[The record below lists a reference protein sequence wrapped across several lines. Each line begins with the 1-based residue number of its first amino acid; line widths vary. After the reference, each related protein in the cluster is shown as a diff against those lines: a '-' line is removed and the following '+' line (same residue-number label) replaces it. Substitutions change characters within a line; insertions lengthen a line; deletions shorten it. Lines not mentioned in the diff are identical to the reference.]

1 MDEWSRR
8 SDLNRGPAVSPAIR
22 ADRAR
27 VVFPGHVISTSQC
40 LVYEQS
46 AHKHRDRTRARARD
60 HGSVRRANQDIY
72 RYLTPVGR
80 MAHTF
85 DMAKGKDEA
94 PVFNDGA
101 CSSPPSSFDSRDDAL
116 DTSDDARDP
125 GRTHPPSALKES
137 PCLD

>member
-8 SDLNRGPAVSPAIR
+8 SDLNRGSAVPPAIR

-40 LVYEQS
+40 LVDEQS
-46 AHKHRDRTRARARD
+46 AHEHRDRTGARPRD
-60 HGSVRRANQDIY
+60 HGSVRRANQDIFQ
-72 RYLTPVGR
+72 YLTPVGR

-94 PVFNDGA
+94 QVFNDGA
-101 CSSPPSSFDSRDDAL
+101 CSYPLRRLTVEAMAWTL
-116 DTSDDARDP
+116 
-125 GRTHPPSALKES
+125 RTMPENRVEPILAV
-137 PCLD
+137 P

>member
-46 AHKHRDRTRARARD
+46 AHEHRDRTRARARD
-60 HGSVRRANQDIY
+60 HGSVRRANQDIFQ
-72 RYLTPVGR
+72 YLGR

-101 CSSPPSSFDSRDDAL
+101 CSSPPSSFDGRGDRGVPSDANPDTLKVSR
-116 DTSDDARDP
+116 RWR
-125 GRTHPPSALKES
+125 GRSRLPAV
-137 PCLD
+137 